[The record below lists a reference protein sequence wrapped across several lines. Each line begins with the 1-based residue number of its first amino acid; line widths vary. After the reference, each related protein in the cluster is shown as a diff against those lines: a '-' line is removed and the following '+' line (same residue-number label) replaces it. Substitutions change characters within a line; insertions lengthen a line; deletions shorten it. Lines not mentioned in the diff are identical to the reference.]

1 MGTMGKY
8 GGGGGRGEKRE
19 LIHQGPKNLTPLN
32 KTSCLFRYHVSDIIV
47 KMLVYQPLQGL

>member
-8 GGGGGRGEKRE
+8 WGGGGKRE
-19 LIHQGPKNLTPLN
+19 LIHRDPKNLTPLN

>member
-8 GGGGGRGEKRE
+8 GGEGGERE
-19 LIHQGPKNLTPLN
+19 LIHRGPKNLTPLN

-47 KMLVYQPLQGL
+47 KMLFYQPLQGL